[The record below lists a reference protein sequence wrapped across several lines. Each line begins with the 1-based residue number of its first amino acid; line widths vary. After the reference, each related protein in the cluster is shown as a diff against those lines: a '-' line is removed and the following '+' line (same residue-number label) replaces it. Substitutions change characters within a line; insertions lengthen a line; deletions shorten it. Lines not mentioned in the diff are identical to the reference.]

1 VYHVNLVS
9 RYKTVQPGVNK
20 ENRHLRL
27 ILNQDG
33 IRRIDQV

>member
-1 VYHVNLVS
+1 
-9 RYKTVQPGVNK
+9 VQPGVNK

-33 IRRIDQV
+33 IRRIQEVRS